1 MPHTRAAQRAD
12 RAMRAKAQA
21 AQEQS
26 GVQVD
31 PAWQAQSEPQ
41 VHADPQPQDAV
52 RSSVAADIVV
62 EVESEVASWVF
73 MCLPRRWDYR
83 TEGTLPAPTRR
94 QLNEAAIPDEHSQA

>member
-1 MPHTRAAQRAD
+1 
-12 RAMRAKAQA
+12 MRAKAQA

-62 EVESEVASWVF
+62 EVESEVVSRVF
-73 MCLPRRWDYR
+73 MCLLRRWDYR